1 MLRKVAGTCGA
12 EHRPGPLQPAAITN
26 EYQSAKGQ
34 EPGKDASMRA
44 SEKGLAKARAAKFPQ
59 A

>member
-1 MLRKVAGTCGA
+1 M
-12 EHRPGPLQPAAITN
+12 
-26 EYQSAKGQ
+26 
-34 EPGKDASMRA
+34 SMRA